1 MAILGSNLIL
11 SYREAGGS
19 YSPFAASTNCA
30 FDVSVSQIDV
40 TSYTSDWFRQFK
52 NDISE
57 WSLTCD
63 GLISIGNYD
72 YKDMLDTQL
81 SRTAIVVRFAVGT
94 STTYTIQGTANI
106 QSVSITGPVESISTY
121 SISLQ
126 GTGAYTIS

>member
-1 MAILGSNLIL
+1 MAILGTNVILYYFNGTSNI
-11 SYREAGGS
+11 
-19 YSPFAASTNCA
+19 PFAASTNCS
-30 FDVSVSQIDV
+30 FEVSVDQTNV
-40 TSYTSDWFRQFK
+40 TSATSAWFKEFK
-52 NDISE
+52 PDTAS

-63 GLISIGNYD
+63 GLITLNDWD

-81 SRTAIVVRFAVGT
+81 SRAAIVVRFAVGT

-106 QSVSITGPVESISTY
+106 ESVSIAGPVEGVSTY

>member
-1 MAILGSNLIL
+1 MAILGTNVIL
-11 SYREAGGS
+11 YYFNGTTNI
-19 YSPFAASTNCA
+19 PFAASTNCS
-30 FDVSVSQIDV
+30 FEVSVDQTNV
-40 TSYTSDWFRQFK
+40 TSATSAWFKEFK
-52 NDISE
+52 PDTAS

-63 GLISIGNYD
+63 GLITLNDWD

-94 STTYTIQGTANI
+94 NTTYTIQGTANI
-106 QSVSITGPVESISTY
+106 ESVSIAAPVEGISTY

>member
-1 MAILGSNLIL
+1 MAILGTNVILYYFNGTSNI
-11 SYREAGGS
+11 
-19 YSPFAASTNCA
+19 PFAASTNCS
-30 FDVSVSQIDV
+30 FEVSVDQTNV
-40 TSYTSDWFRQFK
+40 TSATSAWFKEFK
-52 NDISE
+52 PDTAS

-63 GLISIGNYD
+63 GLITLNDWD

-81 SRTAIVVRFAVGT
+81 SRAAIVVRFAVGT

-106 QSVSITGPVESISTY
+106 QSVSIAAPVEGISTY

>member
-1 MAILGSNLIL
+1 MAILGTNVIL
-11 SYREAGGS
+11 YYFNGTTNI
-19 YSPFAASTNCA
+19 PFAASTNCS
-30 FDVSVSQIDV
+30 FEVSVDQTNV
-40 TSYTSDWFRQFK
+40 TSATSAWFKEFK
-52 NDISE
+52 PDTAS

-63 GLISIGNYD
+63 GLITLNDWD

-106 QSVSITGPVESISTY
+106 ESVSIAAPVEGISTY

>member
-1 MAILGSNLIL
+1 MAILGTNVILYYFNGTSNI
-11 SYREAGGS
+11 
-19 YSPFAASTNCA
+19 PFAASTNCS
-30 FDVSVSQIDV
+30 FEVSVDQTNV
-40 TSYTSDWFRQFK
+40 TSATSAWFKEFK
-52 NDISE
+52 PDTAS

-63 GLISIGNYD
+63 GLITLNDWD

-106 QSVSITGPVESISTY
+106 ESVSIAAPVEGISTY